1 MNILNGKFMSVFL
14 SGGKHESFKRNNGQV
29 KIKKDIDAFSENSDR
44 HPTSDIYLLSSFWSL
59 VF

>member
-1 MNILNGKFMSVFL
+1 MENLCLFFFL
-14 SGGKHESFKRNNGQV
+14 GENMKALKETM
-29 KIKKDIDAFSENSDR
+29 IKKDIDAFSENSDR